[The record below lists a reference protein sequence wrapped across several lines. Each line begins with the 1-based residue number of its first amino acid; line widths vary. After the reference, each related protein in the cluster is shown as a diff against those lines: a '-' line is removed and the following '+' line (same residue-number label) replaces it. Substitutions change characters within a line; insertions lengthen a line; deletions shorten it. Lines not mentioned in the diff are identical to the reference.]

1 MGCQSK
7 YRLYVIMYI
16 TIIIK
21 MTVNFAEKEMLINH
35 SNAQEINLGLEQ
47 KQMSENLGSVYIAEN
62 LKIDSTF

>member
-1 MGCQSK
+1 
-7 YRLYVIMYI
+7 MYI